1 MNEKKETTAM
11 LTPRVGDRVRI
22 TGLMPD
28 DPAPLEI
35 GTIGTVTRIPSSCP
49 GQIFVDCDNGRSLIL
64 LESDPF
70 EILPT
75 HSPPQPGDRGA
86 ALPGPAAADT
96 RSSRRGPY

>member
-1 MNEKKETTAM
+1 MT
-11 LTPRVGDRVRI
+11 TPRVGDRVRI

-35 GTIGTVTRIPSSCP
+35 ETTGTVTRSASSCP
-49 GQIFVDCDNGRSLIL
+49 GQIFVDWDNGRKLIL

-75 HSPPQPGDRGA
+75 HSPPHPGDRGP
-86 ALPGPAAADT
+86 ALPGPAVAHT
-96 RSSRRGPY
+96 SSSRRGPY